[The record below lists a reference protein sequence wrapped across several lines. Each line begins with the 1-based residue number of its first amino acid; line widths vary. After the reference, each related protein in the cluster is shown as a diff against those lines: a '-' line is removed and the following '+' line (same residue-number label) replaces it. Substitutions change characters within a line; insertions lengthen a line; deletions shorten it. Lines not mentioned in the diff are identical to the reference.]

1 MNASFHLSLPCLDI
15 ESTENFYVDKLG
27 AELGRKA
34 QNWLDINLYGNQIT
48 FTKSGKFDFSFQNYS
63 FEGKILPSFHFG
75 IIVEN
80 DVWEKLY
87 QKITAQQIEL
97 FEEITFL
104 KGKNGEHTSFF
115 VKDPNDYMVEFKT
128 FAFTKDVF
136 KTN

>member
-1 MNASFHLSLPCLDI
+1 MNTAFHLSLPCLDI
-15 ESTENFYVDKLG
+15 EATKFFYVDMLG
-27 AELGRKA
+27 ADIGRFS
-34 QNWLDINLYGNQIT
+34 QHWLDINLFGNQIT

-75 IIVEN
+75 IIIGN
-80 DVWEKLY
+80 SHWERLY
-87 QKITAQQIEL
+87 EKITAQQIEL

-128 FAFTKDVF
+128 FTEEKDVF

>member
-1 MNASFHLSLPCLDI
+1 MNAPFHLSLPCLDI
-15 ESTENFYVDKLG
+15 EATKSFYVDKLG
-27 AELGRKA
+27 AELGRNA

-63 FEGKILPSFHFG
+63 FEGKILPSFHYG
-75 IIVEN
+75 IIVDN
-80 DVWEKLY
+80 TIWEKLY

-104 KGKNGEHTSFF
+104 KGKNGEHSSFF

-128 FAFTKDVF
+128 FAVADAIF

>member
-1 MNASFHLSLPCLDI
+1 MNAPFHVSLPCLDI
-15 ESTENFYVDKLG
+15 EATRNFYIDKLG
-27 AELGRKA
+27 ADLGRVA

-75 IIVEN
+75 IIVTHE
-80 DVWEKLY
+80 VWEKLY
-87 QKITAQQIEL
+87 KRITSQHIEL

-128 FAFTKDVF
+128 FAVTKDVF

>member
-1 MNASFHLSLPCLDI
+1 MKVPFHLSLPCLDI
-15 ESTENFYVDKLG
+15 DRTKDFYVDKLG
-27 AELGRKA
+27 ADSGRIA

-48 FTKSGKFDFSFQNYS
+48 FTQSGKFNFSFQNYS

-75 IIVEN
+75 IIVDN

-87 QKITAQQIEL
+87 QKVIAQQIEL

-104 KGKNGEHTSFF
+104 KGKKGEHASFF

-128 FAFTKDVF
+128 FAIKEDVF

>member
-1 MNASFHLSLPCLDI
+1 MNAPFHLSLPCLDI
-15 ESTENFYVDKLG
+15 EATRNFYIDKLG
-27 AELGRKA
+27 ADLGRVA

-75 IIVEN
+75 IIVTHE
-80 DVWEKLY
+80 VWEKLY
-87 QKITAQQIEL
+87 KRITSQHIEL

-128 FAFTKDVF
+128 FAVTKDVF